1 MNLSRHRA
9 LPALLLVTALL
20 SGCTAPPNE
29 IGWGVYGRDEGGTR
43 YSPAAVVDRQ
53 NVGSLQ
59 VAWTYRTGEAGAAF
73 ATDEPTS
80 FETTPLVRDGIMY
93 IGTPLG
99 RVIALHASSGAEL
112 WVFDPAIRRDIRY
125 GDFAS
130 RGVSL
135 WEDSLAAPGQ
145 ACGERV
151 FIAKSSVLTGR
162 ARRANRAALHGL
174 RHRRPR
180 GSVGRAPHSTLR
192 AGRILRDLPAGHLG

>member
-20 SGCTAPPNE
+20 FGCTASPNE

-80 FETTPLVRDGIMY
+80 FESNLRWSAT
-93 IGTPLG
+93 
-99 RVIALHASSGAEL
+99 AS
-112 WVFDPAIRRDIRY
+112 
-125 GDFAS
+125 
-130 RGVSL
+130 
-135 WEDSLAAPGQ
+135 
-145 ACGERV
+145 CT
-151 FIAKSSVLTGR
+151 SVLRSG
-162 ARRANRAALHGL
+162 G
-174 RHRRPR
+174 
-180 GSVGRAPHSTLR
+180 
-192 AGRILRDLPAGHLG
+192 